1 MFIIYW
7 QIFILL
13 TVTILNIISMAI
25 SLLTSLQSS
34 NELFIENRQ
43 FYWLHFYCSFIYLTL
58 TIWSLYHLFFENE
71 LIALYTDIGTF
82 LSILCIV
89 DFLFLSYLFFI
100 EFSLKIKIV
109 PSKFHVMIQKPKK
122 SNCFH
127 SFNSRQHFHMAW
139 SHYLYHFNVTYNIH
153 IDFDSYFQLW
163 SFTI

>member
-109 PSKFHVMIQKPKK
+109 PSNIFIWPGLIIYII
-122 SNCFH
+122 STLRIIFI
-127 SFNSRQHFHMAW
+127 SI
-139 SHYLYHFNVTYNIH
+139 LIH
-153 IDFDSYFQLW
+153 IFNYDLSQYKWDKGRGSMMMMQ
-163 SFTI
+163 